1 LPGRPPRRVFL
12 IGVWEEHCGLCWRA
26 AVVREWAERPGWLE
40 VDCPACGPFRVER
53 RFWVAAHLK
62 KARSPV
68 AFRGL
73 VGWLAEHRQRDWRPE
88 IPFDD
93 WEGVV
98 PPPGDR

>member
-1 LPGRPPRRVFL
+1 LPRRPPRRVFL

-40 VDCPACGPFRVER
+40 VDCSACGPFRVER